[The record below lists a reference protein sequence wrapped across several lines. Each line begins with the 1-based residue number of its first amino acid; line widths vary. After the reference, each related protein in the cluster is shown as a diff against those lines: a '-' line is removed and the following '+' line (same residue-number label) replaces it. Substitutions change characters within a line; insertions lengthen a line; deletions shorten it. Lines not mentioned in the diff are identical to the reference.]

1 MERIV
6 SSVNK
11 VILVGNLG
19 AEPEIR
25 NMNNGQRVASL
36 SVATSEQWTDRNTN
50 EKNERTQWH
59 RVSVFDQNS
68 ASYAENYLLKGSKVY
83 IEGKLQT
90 RKWQDQSGQDRYTTE
105 VVVNSIGGKLVGLSG
120 QTDAG
125 SDIDFNTSGSDLPKI
140 DPGVIPF

>member
-1 MERIV
+1 M

-19 AEPEIR
+19 ADPEVR

-36 SVATSEQWTDRNTN
+36 SVATSEQWTDRSTN

-68 ASYAENYLLKGSKVY
+68 ASYAENYLRKGNKVY

-105 VVVNSIGGKLVGLSG
+105 VVVNSIGGKLVGLSS
-120 QTDAG
+120 QTVAG
-125 SDIDFNTSGSDLPKI
+125 SDTDFNTSGSDLPKI

>member
-1 MERIV
+1 M

-19 AEPEIR
+19 ADPEVR

-36 SVATSEQWTDRNTN
+36 SVATSEQWTDRSTN

-68 ASYAENYLLKGSKVY
+68 ASYAENYLRKGSKVY

-105 VVVNSIGGKLVGLSG
+105 VVVNSIGGKLVGLSS
-120 QTDAG
+120 QTVAG
-125 SDIDFNTSGSDLPKI
+125 SDIDFNTSGSDLPKM
-140 DPGVIPF
+140 DPGDIPF

>member
-1 MERIV
+1 M

-19 AEPEIR
+19 ADPEVR

-36 SVATSEQWTDRNTN
+36 SVATSEQWTDRSTN

-68 ASYAENYLLKGSKVY
+68 ASYAENYLRKGNKVY

-105 VVVNSIGGKLVGLSG
+105 VVVNSIGGKLVGLSS

-125 SDIDFNTSGSDLPKI
+125 SDIDFNTSGSDLPKM
-140 DPGVIPF
+140 DPGDIPF

>member
-1 MERIV
+1 V

-19 AEPEIR
+19 ADPEVR

-36 SVATSEQWTDRNTN
+36 SVATSEQWTDRSTN

-68 ASYAENYLLKGSKVY
+68 ASYAENYLRKGSKVY

-105 VVVNSIGGKLVGLSG
+105 VVVNSIGGKLVGLSS

-125 SDIDFNTSGSDLPKI
+125 SDIDFNTSGSDLPKM
-140 DPGVIPF
+140 DPGDIPF

>member
-1 MERIV
+1 M
-6 SSVNK
+6 SSLNK

-25 NMNNGQRVASL
+25 NMNNGQKVAGLSL
-36 SVATSEQWTDRNTN
+36 ATSEQWTDKNTN

-68 ASYAENYLLKGSKVY
+68 VSYAENYLRKGNKVY
-83 IEGKLQT
+83 VEGKLQT

-105 VVVNSIGGKLVGLSG
+105 VVINSIGGKLIGLSG
-120 QTDAG
+120 SQSEGESISSQSQTLRDTN
-125 SDIDFNTSGSDLPKI
+125 DDND
-140 DPGVIPF
+140 VIPF

>member
-1 MERIV
+1 V

-11 VILVGNLG
+11 VILVRNLG

-25 NMNNGQRVASL
+25 NMNNGQKVVGL
-36 SVATSEQWTDRNTN
+36 SVATSEQWTDKNTN

-68 ASYAENYLLKGSKVY
+68 ASYAENYLRRGNKVY

-105 VVVNSIGGKLVGLSG
+105 VVVNSIGGKLVGLGS
-120 QTDAG
+120 QTAAG

-140 DPGVIPF
+140 DPGDIPF

>member
-1 MERIV
+1 M

-19 AEPEIR
+19 ADPEVR
-25 NMNNGQRVASL
+25 SMNNGQRVASL
-36 SVATSEQWTDRNTN
+36 SVATSEQWTDRSTN

-68 ASYAENYLLKGSKVY
+68 ASYAENYLRKGRKVY

-105 VVVNSIGGKLVGLSG
+105 VVVNSIGGKLVGLSS

-125 SDIDFNTSGSDLPKI
+125 SDIDFNTSGSDLPKM
-140 DPGVIPF
+140 DPGDIPF

>member
-1 MERIV
+1 M

-19 AEPEIR
+19 ADPEVR

-36 SVATSEQWTDRNTN
+36 SVATSEQWTDRSTN

-68 ASYAENYLLKGSKVY
+68 ASYAENYLRKGSKVY

-105 VVVNSIGGKLVGLSG
+105 VVVNSIGGKLVGLSS

-125 SDIDFNTSGSDLPKI
+125 SDIDFNTSGSDLPKM
-140 DPGVIPF
+140 DPGDIPF

>member
-1 MERIV
+1 MP
-6 SSVNK
+6 SVNK

-19 AEPEIR
+19 ADPEVR

-68 ASYAENYLLKGSKVY
+68 ASYAENYLRKGSKVY

-105 VVVNSIGGKLVGLSG
+105 VVVNSIGGKLVGLSS

>member
-1 MERIV
+1 M

-25 NMNNGQRVASL
+25 NMNNGQRIASL

-68 ASYAENYLLKGSKVY
+68 ASYAENYLRKGNKVY

-105 VVVNSIGGKLVGLSG
+105 VVVNSIGGKLVGLGS
-120 QTDAG
+120 QTAAG

-140 DPGVIPF
+140 DPGDIPF

>member
-1 MERIV
+1 M
-6 SSVNK
+6 SSLNK

-25 NMNNGQRVASL
+25 NMNKGQKVAGLSL
-36 SVATSEQWTDRNTN
+36 ATSEQWTDKNTN

-68 ASYAENYLLKGSKVY
+68 VSYAENYLRKGNKVY
-83 IEGKLQT
+83 VEGKLQT

-105 VVVNSIGGKLVGLSG
+105 VVINSIGGKLIGLSG
-120 QTDAG
+120 SQSEGESISSQSQTLRDTN
-125 SDIDFNTSGSDLPKI
+125 DDND
-140 DPGVIPF
+140 VIPF

>member
-1 MERIV
+1 M

-36 SVATSEQWTDRNTN
+36 SVATSEQWTDRSTN

-68 ASYAENYLLKGSKVY
+68 ASYAENYLRKGNKVY

-105 VVVNSIGGKLVGLSG
+105 VVVNSIGGKLVGLSS

-125 SDIDFNTSGSDLPKI
+125 SDIDFNTSGSDLPKM
-140 DPGVIPF
+140 DPGDIPF